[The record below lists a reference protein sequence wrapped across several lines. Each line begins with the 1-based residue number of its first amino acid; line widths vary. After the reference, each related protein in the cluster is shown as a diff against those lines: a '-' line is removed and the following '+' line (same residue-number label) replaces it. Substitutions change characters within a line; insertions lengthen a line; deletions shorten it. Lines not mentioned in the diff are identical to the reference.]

1 MSMKKLILLIFCIS
15 SYSTLSAKTPDYYKC
30 VARVGGEWN
39 YGRAPQ
45 ACDASSF
52 GDDRVLLQDYSELLF
67 ADAEQRE
74 LERARY
80 MQDLHSVIRD
90 ATIYYLKKRKAD
102 VSGEEL
108 NWFVLGIMTTAAQ
121 ESYWSQYRVTPDNK
135 LKMMRGDF
143 GHGHGMMQVDDRAHF
158 PAIER
163 GVGWNLSLH
172 LAYAMDVFY
181 SGWQKSLSSSCVLS
195 PTDYTSRIRAAWAA
209 YNGGPSKICRWKNPN
224 DPWAK
229 NDKNFYNQLSN
240 RTWMKFVADQN
251 RISPINIACLMEKG
265 TSCAKPTD
273 PVESPEPDV
282 PKNQQLYTTSE
293 GQACLFVNQSFQCVQ
308 MEKDRLCLLA
318 KDQFNP
324 EKFVPMS
331 DELALQ
337 FSKQVLDRH
346 ALCKQYS
353 SNLIPVGQN
362 IQTLKNINLRT
373 AVGSGIV
380 GVVPLGSVLA
390 VLDFE
395 IRNANLNE
403 YYYKVQFK
411 NSTGY
416 LFAGDARSTNTWV
429 KSVSEAT
436 LPVSSVATI
445 NQNIRVI
452 KDGGINL
459 RATPGG
465 VLLTVVNS
473 NAVVMV
479 ENVVIQSADN
489 EVYYL
494 VSYNGKR
501 GYIYS
506 GKLLPKDTVKT
517 WTNKIN

>member
-1 MSMKKLILLIFCIS
+1 MKKLILLIFC
-15 SYSTLSAKTPDYYKC
+15 TLSFSLLFAKTPDYYKC

-74 LERARY
+74 VERARY
-80 MQDLHSVIRD
+80 MQDLHAVIRD
-90 ATIYYLKKRKAD
+90 AAIYYLKKRKSD
-102 VSGEEL
+102 VSSEEL

-121 ESYWSQYRVTPDNK
+121 ESYWSQYRVTMDNK

-163 GVGWNLSLH
+163 GVGWNLSLQ
-172 LAYAMDVFY
+172 LAYAMDIFY
-181 SGWQKSLSSSCVLS
+181 SGWQKSLNSSCVPS
-195 PTDYTSRIRAAWAA
+195 STDYTSRIRAAWAA
-209 YNGGPSKICRWKNPN
+209 YNGGPSKLCRWKNPN

-229 NDKNFYNQLSN
+229 NDRNFYNQLSN

-251 RISPINIACLMEKG
+251 RTSPINIACLMEKG

-273 PVESPEPDV
+273 PVQNPEPEV
-282 PKNQQLYTTSE
+282 PQTQQLYTTSS

-308 MEKDRLCLLA
+308 MEKDRLCLLSIN
-318 KDQFNP
+318 QFNP
-324 EKFVPMS
+324 ERFI
-331 DELALQ
+331 ALSPQ
-337 FSKQVLDRH
+337 LESEYPKQVLDRH
-346 ALCKQYS
+346 SLCKQYS
-353 SNLIPVGQN
+353 PSLIAVGQS

-373 AVGSGIV
+373 SVGSGIV
-380 GVVPLGSVLA
+380 GVVPSGSVLA

-395 IRNANLNE
+395 IRNAALNE
-403 YYYKVQFK
+403 FYYKVQYK

-416 LFAGDARSTNTWV
+416 LFAGDARSTQAWV
-429 KSVSEAT
+429 KRVAEPT
-436 LPVSSVATI
+436 TPVSSVAVA

-452 KDGGINL
+452 KNGGINL

-465 VLLTVVNS
+465 TILTVVNF
-473 NAVVMV
+473 NAIVRV
-479 ENVVIQSADN
+479 ENVVIRSADN

-506 GKLLPKDTVKT
+506 GKLLPKDTVMT

>member
-1 MSMKKLILLIFCIS
+1 MKKLILFIFCT
-15 SYSTLSAKTPDYYKC
+15 YSCSILSAKTPDYYRC

-74 LERARY
+74 VERARY

-90 ATIYYLKKRKAD
+90 ASIYYLKKRKAE
-102 VSGEEL
+102 VSSDEL

-121 ESYWSQYRVTPDNK
+121 ESYWSQYRVTNDNK

-163 GVGWNLSLH
+163 GVGWNLSLQ
-172 LAYAMDVFY
+172 LAYAMDIFY
-181 SGWQKSLSSSCVLS
+181 SGWQKSLTSTCVTS
-195 PTDYTSRIRAAWAA
+195 ATDYTSRIRAAWAA
-209 YNGGPSKICRWKNPN
+209 YNGGPSKLCRWKNPN

-240 RTWMKFVADQN
+240 RSWTKFVGDQN
-251 RISPINIACLMEKG
+251 KISPINIACLMEKG
-265 TSCAKPTD
+265 TSCAKPMD
-273 PVESPEPDV
+273 PVENPEPEV
-282 PKNQQLYTTSE
+282 PKSQQLYTTNE

-308 MEKDRLCLLA
+308 MEKDRLCLLSL
-318 KDQFNP
+318 DQFST
-324 EKFVPMS
+324 EKFVS
-331 DELALQ
+331 LSAELAAQ
-337 FSKQVLDRH
+337 FPKQILDRH
-346 ALCKQYS
+346 SLCKQYS
-353 SNLIPVGQN
+353 PNLIPVGQSV
-362 IQTLKNINLRT
+362 QTLKNINLRT
-373 AVGSGIV
+373 SVGGGIV
-380 GVVPLGSVLA
+380 AVVPANSVLA

-395 IRNANLNE
+395 IRNASLNE

-411 NSTGY
+411 QSTGFLY
-416 LFAGDARSTNTWV
+416 AGDAKSTNTWV
-429 KSVSEAT
+429 KFVSDAPV
-436 LPVSSVATI
+436 PVSSVAAI

-452 KDGGINL
+452 KEGGINL
-459 RATPGG
+459 RGTPGG
-465 VLLTVVNS
+465 SILTVVNK
-473 NAVVMV
+473 NAVVQV
-479 ENVVIQSADN
+479 ENVVIQSSDN